1 MAKKK
6 VVKRQAMY
14 GSSRT
19 KAGKRVHMGT
29 RVTYSDGSSQTLLTP
44 AGKGAKYS
52 MELLAGCRFT
62 NEGEFKKGTES
73 PVSILT
79 DTQAAWRSGY
89 LQARKD
95 CAAAY
100 KAKKITAPKNR
111 NG

>member
-1 MAKKK
+1 MAKKR

-19 KAGKRVHMGT
+19 KSGKRIRMGT

-44 AGKGAKYS
+44 AGKAAKYS

-95 CAAAY
+95 SAAAY
-100 KAKKITAPKNR
+100 KAKK
-111 NG
+111 